1 MPEHI
6 LIFGATGKWFPASVG
21 GPHLSPLGLSGIE
34 FSFSA
39 LRQGHQLTMLV
50 RNPHKLPREIAS
62 NVNVTVIEGTFEDVT
77 KLEQAAGAG
86 AQFFVSFAGPP
97 GMSTGTVR
105 LIYIIYTSSLHTD
118 ISIAYH
124 ECDEADFSYVDRE

>member
-1 MPEHI
+1 
-6 LIFGATGKWFPASVG
+6 LQ
-21 GPHLSPLGLSGIE
+21 
-34 FSFSA
+34 
-39 LRQGHQLTMLV
+39 QGHQLTLLV
-50 RNPHKLPREIAS
+50 RSPHKLPREIAS

-105 LIYIIYTSSLHTD
+105 LTYIRYTSSLHTD
-118 ISIAYH
+118 ISMAYH
-124 ECDEADFSYVDRE
+124 ECDEADFSYIDRE